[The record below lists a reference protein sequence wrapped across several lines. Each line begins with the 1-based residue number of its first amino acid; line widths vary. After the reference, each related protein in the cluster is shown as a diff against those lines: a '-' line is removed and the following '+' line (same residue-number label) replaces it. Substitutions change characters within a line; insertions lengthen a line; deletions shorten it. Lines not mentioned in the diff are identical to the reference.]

1 QREKRRILNALK
13 PAHMYLH
20 TLYDLPIAVSGDFA
34 QVKGISNFLSK
45 ELGCMIKL
53 VNVNACDGF
62 SDLSEKVLFQAS
74 MHEFENAIHDVD
86 LIFGSETEKTISK
99 KMNIPLIQFSYPIL
113 SRIFL
118 NDTPYLGF
126 KGIPVLVEEI
136 INQLQML

>member
-1 QREKRRILNALK
+1 
-13 PAHMYLH
+13 M
-20 TLYDLPIAVSGDFA
+20 
-34 QVKGISNFLSK
+34 SK
-45 ELGCMIKL
+45 ELGCKIRL
-53 VNVNACDGF
+53 INVSDYAEF

-86 LIFGSETEKTISK
+86 LIFGSETEKAVSK

-126 KGIPVLVEEI
+126 KGMLVLVEEI
-136 INQLQML
+136 INHLQIL